1 MATTL
6 KKQFLDY
13 TGLAQFWGIIDHK
26 FANKTD
32 AVKVDS
38 FNIPESERTKTSLTI
53 TYTDSNDAVNGTA
66 GPKSYGF
73 SLPEATENYAGLLSA
88 DHFAL
93 IDDIDNKINE
103 AAPFHGLKIDGNE
116 TNRDGAKR
124 ANIGLE
130 FITEGSVVDGSRR
143 AYIELVDRNYP
154 TTGSWS
160 EVSAEEYNNNVSK
173 EHYHAYTDNAVS
185 SENFGKTTYWK
196 WSVENVKGPL
206 NNLGEPLKQKP
217 VSRIDV
223 SELVKAGLLQDA
235 DVILKNGVMY
245 LKLIFITSGDGSE
258 TKEVL
263 INITDLVDIY
273 NEGEGIEITQGAL
286 SADENGVGAEGG
298 DTGSARESI
307 IKLRVANYDPE
318 NSKNE
323 LGGIRVGYTTN
334 DETQAYKVQL
344 DANGNAY
351 VVVPWAHT
359 TVSAVSEG
367 QNGEN
372 ANYLEVSSTPTTS
385 IKKDANG
392 NDIVTTNY
400 EIKVEAGDGLKR
412 AEGLAKTSVQDVKV
426 GSVSE
431 TDAVVTGDL
440 IGITKDAYLK
450 VHTIDN
456 GGWGRKVVTELTDSA
471 KESLRLADVS
481 VQNVITAT
489 IERGDNTHTPTGE
502 DLVVTLVDAS
512 GGTYD
517 PSKIYDATDP
527 TKGEKTIKV
536 TLGDKT
542 KASLDKADTALQ
554 TVTIMGTTLNIDSPI
569 YETGQAKQAL
579 SLGSAA
585 YVNTVTVMPDAN
597 ANVDVDSEDELAFKD
612 EVVKPDGTKE
622 YRYTVATT
630 KAVKQYVDNEN
641 TKQSEELRNFTT
653 SAIND
658 LDAHVAVGNGTAEHA
673 DYTAAYGEG
682 VVPHQVMIGVTQ
694 TDGKLTGTDPYIL
707 SITDIADFAPLSEN
721 DIKTICGIITE

>member
-1 MATTL
+1 MATEL

-13 TGLAQFWGIIDHK
+13 TGLSQFWSIIDHK

-32 AVKVDS
+32 AVKVES
-38 FNIPESERTKTSLTI
+38 FSISEANRTKNSLTI
-53 TYTDSNDAVNGTA
+53 TYTDCNDAVNGTA

-73 SLPEATENYAGLLSA
+73 ALPEATEEYAGLLSA

-130 FITEGSVVDGSRR
+130 FITEGSVVDGTRR
-143 AYIELVDRNYP
+143 AFIELVDRNYP
-154 TTGSWS
+154 ATGSWTQTT
-160 EVSAEEYNNNVSK
+160 AEAYNTNANK
-173 EHYHAYTDNAVS
+173 EHYHAYTDNSVA
-185 SENFGKTTYWK
+185 GGGATTYWV

-235 DVILKNGVMY
+235 DVILKNGAMY

-263 INITDLVDIY
+263 INVTDLVDIY
-273 NEGEGIEITQGAL
+273 QEGEGIEIAQGAL
-286 SADENGVGAEGG
+286 SADEDGTNAEGG
-298 DTGSARESI
+298 DKGSQREST

-323 LGGIRVGYTTN
+323 LGGIRVGYTSKN
-334 DETQAYKVQL
+334 DTQAYKVQL
-344 DANGNAY
+344 DANGNAF

-367 QNGEN
+367 KNGEN
-372 ANYLEVSSTPTTS
+372 ANYLEVSSTPTQS
-385 IKKDANG
+385 IKKDENG

-426 GSVSE
+426 GAVSE
-431 TDAVVTGDL
+431 TDSVAEGDA

-456 GGWGRKVVTELTDSA
+456 GGWGRKVVTELTNSA
-471 KESLRLADVS
+471 KTSLGLADTS
-481 VQNVITAT
+481 VQNVVTST
-489 IERGDNTHTPTGE
+489 VDRGDATHTPTGE
-502 DLVVTLVDAS
+502 DLVVSLLDAS
-512 GGTYD
+512 GKTYD
-517 PSKIYDATDP
+517 PSKTYDATDP

-542 KASLDKADTALQ
+542 VASLDKADTAVQ
-554 TVTIMGTTLNIDSPI
+554 TVTIMGTTLSIDSPV
-569 YETGQAKQAL
+569 YETNQAKQAL

-585 YVNTVTVMPDAN
+585 YVNTVSAMPAS
-597 ANVDVDSEDELAFKD
+597 NVSADVADGSTEDLAFKS
-612 EVVKPDGTKE
+612 EVVNPDGSTE
-622 YRYTVATT
+622 QRYTVATT
-630 KAVKQYVDNEN
+630 KAVKKYVDAEN
-641 TKQSEELRNFTT
+641 KKQSEELRNFTT

-658 LDAHVAVGNGTAEHA
+658 LNSAVQVTKSSAAEVAYGN
-673 DYTAAYGEG
+673 AYGEG
-682 VVPHQVMIGVTQ
+682 TTAQTVMIAVEQEAG
-694 TDGKLTGTDPYIL
+694 IL
-707 SITDIADFAPLSEN
+707 KKATSYVLGIADIADFAPLSET
-721 DIKTICGIITE
+721 DIKTICGIITA